1 MRLEAGRLVKKLVQ
15 SAVGGIMRT
24 VAEETGRRGQ
34 TEDLRSRIIREM
46 RAEELKLRVPVLK
59 IMAGIQEED

>member
-46 RAEELKLRVPVLK
+46 RAE
-59 IMAGIQEED
+59 